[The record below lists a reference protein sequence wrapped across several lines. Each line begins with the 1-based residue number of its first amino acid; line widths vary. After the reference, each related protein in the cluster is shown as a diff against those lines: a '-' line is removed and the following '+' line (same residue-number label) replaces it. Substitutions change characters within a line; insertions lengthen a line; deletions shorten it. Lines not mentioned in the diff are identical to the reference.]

1 MRRDR
6 ERRGGRVRITL
17 CALAAGV
24 LGAWCAGAQ
33 GEVVRS
39 AANGR
44 VWQVNLAPDE
54 PLRWPWT
61 TGATSARLVVS
72 NVCAQTVSEAAV
84 ARQTDELFGAFPLTV
99 APAPSEQ
106 LFDLVLTQFLDDGS
120 DGARALSVDRA
131 RIVYL
136 PGIHGNGID
145 VCASR
150 RLRTSESVVV
160 FPYDRAWAS
169 ATGAATAASVSWT
182 SGGESGS
189 RALAGTSGF
198 DALPLE
204 RLCKTRLTLA
214 FDGSPC
220 WKALVRFGAP
230 GTLLMI
236 R

>member
-1 MRRDR
+1 MRRGR
-6 ERRGGRVRITL
+6 GRRGGRAHLL

-24 LGAWCAGAQ
+24 LGALCAGAQ
-33 GEVVRS
+33 GEIVRS

-54 PLRWPWT
+54 PIRWPWT
-61 TGATSARLVVS
+61 MGATSARLLVS
-72 NVCAQTVSEAAV
+72 NVCAQTVSEVAV
-84 ARQTDELFGAFPLTV
+84 VRQADELFGACPLTV
-99 APAPSEQ
+99 AAAPAEQ

-120 DGARALSVDRA
+120 GGAQALSVDRA

-136 PGIHGNGID
+136 PGLHGNGID

-169 ATGAATAASVSWT
+169 ATGAATAASVSW
-182 SGGESGS
+182 SSDGEPGA

-204 RLCKTRLTLA
+204 RLRKTRLTLA
-214 FDGSPC
+214 FDELPC
-220 WKALVRFGAP
+220 WRALVRFGAP
-230 GTLLMI
+230 GTLFMI